1 MGHYRTH
8 YGPDGSPSVLVAKG
22 TTRDFNETIP
32 QQEIDRE
39 LERDPARNRAELLA
53 EFRTDITAFVDR
65 AVVEKC
71 ITHGV
76 RERPFD
82 KKLRYRAFCDPSG
95 GSRNSFTLCIGHYD
109 TRRQTVTIDCLRER
123 RPPFSPEMVCEE
135 FAKVLRSYRVYTV
148 VGDRYGGEW
157 PREQFRKFGVNY
169 QPADKPKSELY
180 IDTLPLINS
189 CRLELLDEPR
199 SINQLCNLECR
210 TARGGR
216 DTIDHAPNGQD
227 DCANVIAGC
236 AAILAEKGGYDP
248 SWGCG
253 DEEEPEVDIEE
264 ARRQRI
270 IKVFGS
276 LEAAEAYKHRQRALY
291 GRSVSFPWD
300 TRY

>member
-1 MGHYRTH
+1 MARLPCLWPKARHAISTR
-8 YGPDGSPSVLVAKG
+8 PS
-22 TTRDFNETIP
+22 RSR
-32 QQEIDRE
+32 EIDRE

-95 GSRNSFTLCIGHYD
+95 GSRDSFTLCIGHYD

-148 VGDRYGGEW
+148 LGDRYGGEW

-216 DTIDHAPNGQD
+216 DTIDHPPNGQD

-248 SWGCG
+248 AG
-253 DEEEPEVDIEE
+253 
-264 ARRQRI
+264 AAATRRNQKWTSR
-270 IKVFGS
+270 
-276 LEAAEAYKHRQRALY
+276 KHDASASSRFSALSKPQKHTSSASAHY
-291 GRSVSFPWD
+291 TGAV
-300 TRY
+300 